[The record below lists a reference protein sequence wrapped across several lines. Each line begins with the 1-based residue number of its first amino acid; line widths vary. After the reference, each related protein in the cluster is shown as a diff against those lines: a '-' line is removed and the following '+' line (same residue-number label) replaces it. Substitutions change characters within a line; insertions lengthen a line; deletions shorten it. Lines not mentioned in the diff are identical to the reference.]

1 MRSIFRVLQT
11 PLIASPHLGQIVN
24 GVREALNP
32 GMSNA
37 VLHAVD
43 FGTSNSLLA
52 VVRADGTS
60 ELSELSPDSDTPSV
74 LKSVLF
80 FTPDDGWSFGADA
93 IREYSRAGAHGR
105 LLRSVKKYLPD
116 VGFRG
121 TRIHRTLMGIED
133 LIGVFLREMR
143 TRANRHTGADV
154 RRVVLGRPARFS
166 EDDEAEATATERLTA
181 AARIA
186 GYEDIELYPE
196 PLAAARDFR
205 HTLHGPEL
213 TLVVDLGAGTS
224 DFTVLRLR
232 PDGYDPSDVLAIGGV
247 STAGDAVD
255 GAMMR
260 GKIAAHFG
268 ANVRYRV
275 PLGNSLLTMPRP
287 LVEALCSPADAA
299 LLERKDIVELLDRV
313 RYGCETETDR
323 EAVERLIC
331 VGEDRLGYAI
341 FRAIE
346 QTKIALSDAG
356 EAPFEFRYPDAD
368 VTDTVSQDELST
380 MSADVVQ
387 RIVGCMDDTLAR
399 AGVSSTQVERV
410 CLTGGTAQLAALRQ
424 ELRARFGDSVVL
436 HRTFHSV
443 VGGLAEHARHYTT

>member
-1 MRSIFRVLQT
+1 M
-11 PLIASPHLGQIVN
+11 
-24 GVREALNP
+24 
-32 GMSNA
+32 
-37 VLHAVD
+37 
-43 FGTSNSLLA
+43 
-52 VVRADGTS
+52 VRADGTS
-60 ELSELSPDSDTPSV
+60 ELSKLSPGSDTPGV

-93 IREYSRAGAHGR
+93 IREYSRAGASGR

-116 VGFRG
+116 TGFRG

-143 TRANRHTGADV
+143 KRANRNSGADV

-166 EDDEAEATATERLTA
+166 EDDEAEAAATERLAA

-186 GYEDIELYPE
+186 GYEEVELYPE

-205 HTLHGPEL
+205 HTLRRPEL

-232 PDGYDPSDVLAIGGV
+232 PDGYDPRDVLAIGGV

-255 GAMMR
+255 GALMR

-268 ANVRYRV
+268 ARARYRV
-275 PLGNSLLTMPRP
+275 PFSDALMEMPRM
-287 LVEALCSPADAA
+287 LVDALCSPADAA
-299 LLERKDIVELLDRV
+299 LLEKKDTAELLDRV
-313 RYGCETETDR
+313 RYGCESDADR
-323 EAVERLIC
+323 EAVGRLIC

-346 QTKIALSDAG
+346 QTKIALSDAA
-356 EAPFEFRYPDAD
+356 EAPFVFSYPDAG
-368 VTDTVSQDELST
+368 VTDTVTRDELSAL
-380 MSADVVQ
+380 SARAIQ
-387 RIVGCMDDTLAR
+387 RIISCMDDTLER
-399 AGVSSTQVERV
+399 AGVSGTDVDRV
-410 CLTGGTAQLAALRQ
+410 CLTGGTARLGALRR
-424 ELRARFGDSVVL
+424 ELGSRFGDSVVL

-443 VGGLAEHARHYTT
+443 VGGLAEHARHRMYP